1 MSVHHVFMQ
10 TVSCKFSPHVHLLL
24 TTQPDTLEQMV
35 NKTENLHVW
44 YEQIWTFLK
53 LLNKTFFIIMKSQKT
68 NANSGVWRLNGTV
81 SFNDLNGF
89 HIIRTLHLINMYL
102 EVKTLHMLCM
112 FVCMLCQLCSSFR
125 RIFLTFV
132 CGLKFASLWC
142 LPWDE
147 QFLSAY
153 LPRVI
158 LAYRMLVFGRF
169 SLHWLYNITFVIN
182 YAYFT
187 LLLMQF
193 WATEEH

>member
-1 MSVHHVFMQ
+1 MQ
-10 TVSCKFSPHVHLLL
+10 IQSSCPPSLDHPTWHFRANGKQNRKFTCV
-24 TTQPDTLEQMV
+24 
-35 NKTENLHVW
+35 VW
-44 YEQIWTFLK
+44 TDMNFLK
-53 LLNKTFFIIMKSQKT
+53 LLNKTFFIIMKRQKT

-89 HIIRTLHLINMYL
+89 HIIRTLHLISMYL
-102 EVKTLHMLCM
+102 EVNTLHMLCM

-125 RIFLTFV
+125 RIFLPFV

-182 YAYFT
+182 YTYFT

-193 WATEEH
+193 WATEEHW